1 MTTTNKIDGFEW
13 HLPLAYRD
21 SISQCKF
28 EQGDIIYKHQLP
40 DKTWGDQKPDIDFML
55 QVKSPTRTITTAKE
69 ELDVFASNWD
79 SKIIFEMNYPNNPSS
94 NKVIETTQ
102 GKFFT
107 FIWKNDDSVFS
118 DDRQILPA
126 LTSSRLRPVKPKP
139 KKNDPDPDDLKTNGW
154 LNVEFITSM
163 VPLGFSG
170 FALIVDT
177 VSDLMTGKRNVVADI
192 LTNQFNSTS
201 KIFDCVKAITLDE
214 KQQLPSLGFTP
225 TLSVELF
232 LFHSKDVALIKEE
245 LKKVLFKQKKERG
258 VFSIS
263 NHGLF
268 IEN

>member
-1 MTTTNKIDGFEW
+1 MTTANKIDGFEW
-13 HLPLAYRD
+13 YLPLAYRD
-21 SISQCKF
+21 SVSQCKF
-28 EQGDIIYKHQLP
+28 EQGDIIYRHQLP
-40 DKTWGDQKPDIDFML
+40 DKSWGEQKPDIDFML

-79 SKIIFEMNYPNNPSS
+79 SRIVFEMIYPNNPSL

-107 FIWKNDDSVFS
+107 FIWKNDYNVFN

-170 FALIVDT
+170 FAIIVDT
-177 VSDLMTGKRNVVADI
+177 VSNLMTNKRNVVTEI
-192 LTNQFNSTS
+192 LTKEFTFST
-201 KIFDCVKAITLDE
+201 KTFDCEKAITLDE
-214 KQQLPSLGFTP
+214 KQEKPDLGFTP

-232 LFHSKDVALIKEE
+232 LFHSKDVIKIKDE